1 MFPCSGYTL
10 TGRRCRSAKGCA
22 LSLKLYNYWRSSAS
36 YRVRLA
42 LEFKQLSY
50 EYIPVHLLRQGGTQF
65 SPAYRKLNPQSRVPT
80 LEVDGHALT
89 QSMAIMEW
97 LEETYPQPPLLPADA
112 LGRARVRSL
121 ALLLVADVQ
130 PLQNLAV
137 TKYLKEVVGAGE
149 GGIKSWLGEWVGRGM
164 DAFEA
169 RLATDPAT
177 GSYCHGNTPGIAD
190 LCLVAQCYAAR
201 RVGVDLG
208 RYPNILRIDARCAE
222 LPEVLR
228 AAPERQPDAEG

>member
-1 MFPCSGYTL
+1 M
-10 TGRRCRSAKGCA
+10 
-22 LSLKLYNYWRSSAS
+22 
-36 YRVRLA
+36 RLA
-42 LEFKQLSY
+42 LEFKGLSY
-50 EYIPVHLLRQGGTQF
+50 EYVPVHLVREGGTQF
-65 SPAYRKLNPQSRVPT
+65 SPSYRRLNPQSRVPT
-80 LEVDGHALT
+80 LEVAGRALT

-97 LEETYPQPPLLPADA
+97 LEETHPDPPLLPADA
-112 LGRARVRSL
+112 FGRARVRSL

-149 GGIKSWLGEWVGRGM
+149 SALRNWLGEWVGRGM
-164 DAFEA
+164 GALEV
-169 RLATDPAT
+169 RLATETDT
-177 GSYCHGNTPGIAD
+177 GLFCHGDRPGLAD

-208 RYPNILRIDARCAE
+208 RYPTILRIDARCAE